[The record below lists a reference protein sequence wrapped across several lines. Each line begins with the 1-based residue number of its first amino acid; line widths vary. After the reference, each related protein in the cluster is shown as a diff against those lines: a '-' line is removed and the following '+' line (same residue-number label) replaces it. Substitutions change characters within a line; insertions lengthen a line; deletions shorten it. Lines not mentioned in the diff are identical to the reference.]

1 MMVPWLGKTRVGTR
15 VHLKRVL
22 WLIGG
27 GLVALLIVVQFVYPS
42 NRMALYS
49 SVEGFSV
56 SGWTK
61 ADVVKL
67 LDEKYSKQPVN
78 IYFGTSDVAYRSPVA
93 SELGITISNQDRIGA
108 VNYPWYL
115 RIIPSSVLWAHFVI
129 KTDNPP
135 MYSRDSKLLT
145 TYVKK
150 ELGES
155 CSVAPKNA
163 TVTVK
168 GTSLVVQESEPG
180 GTCKL
185 EDVISTLSKVELH
198 INRQVSVKAPVD
210 IVPAT
215 INDNDAEKLVIEING
230 KLSEGVAIDGGGQK
244 VIVPKDQ
251 LMGWLDFDSTGDV
264 LNFSFNSE
272 RAGDYLRQQLGSKV
286 AVPAGV
292 TKIATYDFVETS
304 RVTGT
309 SGQTL
314 DVAGTL
320 ANIKS
325 YINGGSKTVAAATA
339 AVAPTVQYNRTY
351 SPTDTGLSA
360 LMQNYAQSH
369 PGVYGASLI
378 ELSGQYRR
386 ASYNGNKSFTT
397 ASTYKL
403 FVAYSTLKRVEAGT
417 WQWSDQIQGG
427 RDLAKCFDDMI
438 VLSDN
443 ACASTLLPKIG
454 YTNITNEARAIG
466 CGNTSFLGN
475 DGIKTTPED
484 LSLLLAQLQTGQ
496 ILSQQSSRYRWIDAM
511 KRQVYRQGIPKGTSG
526 VVADKVGFLDG
537 LLHDA
542 GIVYAT
548 TGPYVLVIMTDG
560 STWGNIAELTRQ
572 IEALRIQ

>member
-1 MMVPWLGKTRVGTR
+1 MIVSWLGKTRLGTR

-22 WLIGG
+22 WVIGG
-27 GLVALLIVVQFVYPS
+27 ALLLAIVITQLLYPS
-42 NRMALYS
+42 NRMVLYGG
-49 SVEGFSV
+49 VDGLNV
-56 SGWTK
+56 SGWSK

-67 LDEKYSKQPVN
+67 LDERYSKKPID
-78 IYFGTSDVAYRSPVA
+78 IYFGTSETAYRSPVA
-93 SELGITISNQDRIGA
+93 SDLGLKATNQARVDA
-108 VNYPWYL
+108 TTYPWYL
-115 RIIPSSVLWAHFVI
+115 RIIPSSLLWVHFV
-129 KTDNPP
+129 TGTNSPVQYD
-135 MYSRDSKLLT
+135 RDGKILT
-145 TYVKK
+145 SYVKK
-150 ELGES
+150 ELGDS

-163 TVTVK
+163 SISVK
-168 GTSLVVQESEPG
+168 DGTLSVVKSEPG

-185 EDVISTLSKVELH
+185 EDVIATLSKIELQLTG
-198 INRQVSVKAPVD
+198 QVSVKAPVD
-210 IVPAT
+210 IVPALL
-215 INDNDAEKLVIEING
+215 NDSDAQNLLTEINT
-230 KLSEGVAIDGGGQK
+230 KTKEGIPVNAGDQS
-244 VIVPKDQ
+244 VVLPRDQ
-251 LMGWLDFDSTGDV
+251 LVSWLDFDNTGSSIV
-264 LNFSFNSE
+264 FSFNAD

-286 AVPAGV
+286 AVSAGV
-292 TKIATYDFVETS
+292 TQVATRDFVETS
-304 RVTGT
+304 RTNGATGR
-309 SGQTL
+309 TL

-320 ANIKS
+320 TNLKS
-325 YINGGSKTVAAATA
+325 YVSGEAKTATVATAT
-339 AVAPTVQYNRTY
+339 VAPTVQYSRTY

-369 PGVYGASLI
+369 SGVYGVSLI

-386 ASYNGNKSFTT
+386 ASYNGTKSFTT

-438 VLSDN
+438 VRSDN
-443 ACASTLLPKIG
+443 ACASTLLAKIG
-454 YTNITNEARAIG
+454 YSTITNEARAIG

-484 LSLLLAQLQTGQ
+484 LSLILAELQTGQ
-496 ILSQQSSRYRWIDAM
+496 ILSQQSSRDRWIDAM

-526 VVADKVGFLDG
+526 TVADKVGFLDG

-548 TGPYVLVIMTDG
+548 TGPYVIAIMTDG
-560 STWGNIAELTRQ
+560 SSWANIAELTSQ